1 MIASFYRSIITP
13 NSEASQSALKN
24 NSKIF
29 KQIVVETARLPLS
42 AQASPSLD
50 LDLIIKEHD
59 GVDKLLESFRN
70 QTASFL
76 PRTEILNEALQFY
89 VHAGQLDK
97 AHDLFMA
104 MPGQCT
110 LS

>member
-1 MIASFYRSIITP
+1 MIASFYRSIVAP
-13 NSEASQSALKN
+13 NSETSQSAFKR
-24 NSKIF
+24 NSQIF

-50 LDLIIKEHD
+50 LIIKEHD
-59 GVDKLLESFRN
+59 GVDKLLEAFRN

-104 MPGQCT
+104 MPEKCT
-110 LS
+110 LG